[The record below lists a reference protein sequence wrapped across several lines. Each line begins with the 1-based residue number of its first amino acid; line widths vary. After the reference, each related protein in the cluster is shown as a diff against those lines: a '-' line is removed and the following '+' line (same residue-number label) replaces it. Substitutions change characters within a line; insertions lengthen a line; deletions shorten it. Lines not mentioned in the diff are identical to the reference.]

1 MNKAGYQIALNNEEN
16 STLQMYFL
24 QQSTPCSQLD
34 TVQWNVSGHSMS
46 GLAQESCKLK
56 PVSHDSSLVYFLF
69 FYFHFLFF
77 SPPPTICM
85 YVALHYQTK
94 IGGHFKVKTQKKKPS
109 LSKAEFTI
117 NIVTSKETNI

>member
-1 MNKAGYQIALNNEEN
+1 
-16 STLQMYFL
+16 MYFL

-34 TVQWNVSGHSMS
+34 TVQWNVSGHSKS

-56 PVSHDSSLVYFLF
+56 HVSHDSSLVYFLF
-69 FYFHFLFF
+69 FLFSLSFFL
-77 SPPPTICM
+77 SPPPPICM

-109 LSKAEFTI
+109 LSEAEFTI